1 MITTLTNNYQP
12 VILAESNDRILT
24 FLVLIKKGTGI
35 AALDAGVNAPDFTL
49 KDLDGHAHS
58 LNSLKQDGLL
68 LTVFSKLGAENANSM
83 PLVVKNSIKL

>member
-1 MITTLTNNYQP
+1 
-12 VILAESNDRILT
+12 
-24 FLVLIKKGTGI
+24 
-35 AALDAGVNAPDFTL
+35 L

-68 LTVFSKLGAENANSM
+68 LTVFSKLGAEHANSM